1 MSAPHG
7 SIVRPLAR
15 LRYHDAMDLF
25 GLRALVTGAN
35 GNVGSVVAARLAREG
50 CQVRGMVRGA
60 DRWPGGETVRA
71 DLGDRAA
78 LINAARGAD
87 LCVNCAAEFSAD
99 AEACRRSN
107 VEGVVNLVEALLA
120 TDCRLLV
127 HISTISVYDDAAAP
141 DYDEDSPLW
150 TGEGDHPYGPSK
162 AESERIIAAAAAR
175 GLVAVILR
183 PALITSM
190 HPRSRWGPQ
199 AIEKAA
205 ASPDSILPFPE
216 IPHVHVDNLAQAVV
230 LATTPAARG
239 RAYNVVDRAAPGS
252 EYLAAVYAA
261 AGKAA
266 PAIPPEAPVLRFRAQ
281 RIRDELGY
289 APIDR
294 WQAFLAEIRSY
305 RRR

>member
-1 MSAPHG
+1 
-7 SIVRPLAR
+7 
-15 LRYHDAMDLF
+15 MDLS

-35 GNVGSVVAARLAREG
+35 GNVGSVVTARLTRGG

-60 DRWPGGETVRA
+60 DRSPAGETVRA

-78 LINAARGAD
+78 LSDAARGAD
-87 LCVNCAAEFSAD
+87 LCVNCAAEFSGD
-99 AEACRRSN
+99 AAACRRSN
-107 VEGVVNLVEALLA
+107 IDGVANLVDALLA
-120 TDCRLLV
+120 TGCGLLV
-127 HISTISVYDDAAAP
+127 HISTISAYDDAAGP

-175 GLVAVILR
+175 GLAAVILR

-230 LATTPAARG
+230 LAATTPGSGAGVQRRRPC
-239 RAYNVVDRAAPGS
+239 RAG
-252 EYLAAVYAA
+252 
-261 AGKAA
+261 
-266 PAIPPEAPVLRFRAQ
+266 Q
-281 RIRDELGY
+281 RIPGRRLCSGREGGARDPTGGTGAALQG
-289 APIDR
+289 AADSRRAGLRADR
-294 WQAFLAEIRSY
+294 PLAGFSGGNP
-305 RRR
+305 

>member
-1 MSAPHG
+1 
-7 SIVRPLAR
+7 
-15 LRYHDAMDLF
+15 MDLS

-35 GNVGSVVAARLAREG
+35 GNVGSVVTARLTRGG

-60 DRWPGGETVRA
+60 DRSPAGETVRA

-78 LINAARGAD
+78 LTDAARGAD
-87 LCVNCAAEFSAD
+87 LCVNCAAEFSGD
-99 AEACRRSN
+99 AAACRRSN
-107 VEGVVNLVEALLA
+107 IDGVANLVDALLA
-120 TDCRLLV
+120 TGCGLLV
-127 HISTISVYDDAAAP
+127 HISTISAYDDAAGP

-175 GLVAVILR
+175 GLAAVILR

-230 LATTPAARG
+230 LAATTPAARG

-266 PAIPPEAPVLRFRAQ
+266 PAIPPEAPVLRFKAQ

-289 APIDR
+289 APTDLWR
-294 WQAFLAEIRSY
+294 AFLAEIRSY